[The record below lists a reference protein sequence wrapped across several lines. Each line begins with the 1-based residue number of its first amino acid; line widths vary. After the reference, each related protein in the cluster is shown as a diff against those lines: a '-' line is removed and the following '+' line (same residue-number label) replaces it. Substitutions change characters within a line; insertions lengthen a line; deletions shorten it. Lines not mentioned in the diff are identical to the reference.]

1 MTQQYSIPKMVK
13 KVLPAVVSINV
24 SASSSGIND
33 FTNLGASNPH
43 QQKKDEIVGGSG
55 FIIDKS
61 GIILTNRH
69 VVANPNA
76 EYTAVLDNEKKY
88 KIKILG
94 KDVIND
100 VAVLK
105 IETGKDLPFI
115 EMGDSSRIEL
125 GETAIAIGN
134 TMGMFKNTISV
145 GVVSGLSRYITAF
158 DSFNNYEQKLTGL
171 IQTDAAINPGNSGG
185 PLINIQ
191 GKAIGINAA
200 MIMGMENIGFALPIN
215 TAKKDLD
222 EIKKYKRIRHRFLGL
237 RYLLLN
243 KYLQKKYKL
252 PVDYGALVISED
264 VFEVKAVAHGS
275 PAEKAGIK
283 ESDIILAIQDEKISD
298 KHSLEHMLQKYKIGS
313 MVDLKVLRGKKEI
326 VCRIVVGERKN

>member
-1 MTQQYSIPKMVK
+1 MTQQYSIPKIVK
-13 KVLPAVVSINV
+13 KILPGVVSINV
-24 SASSSGIND
+24 GVND
-33 FTNLGASNPH
+33 FSHASNPLSRE
-43 QQKKDEIVGGSG
+43 KSDISGGSG
-55 FIIDKS
+55 FIVDKS

-76 EYTAVLDNEKKY
+76 EYTAVLDNEEKY
-88 KIKILG
+88 KIKILD
-94 KDVIND
+94 KDIIND

-105 IETGKDLPFI
+105 IQADKDLPFI
-115 EMGDSSRIEL
+115 EMGDSSKIEL
-125 GETAIAIGN
+125 GETVIAIGN

-185 PLINIQ
+185 PLIDIK
-191 GKAIGINAA
+191 GKVIGINAA

-222 EIKKYKRIRHRFLGL
+222 EIKKYKRIRQRFLGL

-243 KYLQKKYKL
+243 NALQKKYGF

-264 VFEVKAVAHGS
+264 AFETRAVAKGS

-283 ESDIILAIQDEKISD
+283 EADIVLAVQDKKISD
-298 KHSLEHMLQKYKIGS
+298 KHSLEHMLQKFSIGS
-313 MVDLKVLRGKKEI
+313 IVDLKILRNNKEI
-326 VCRIVVGERKN
+326 ICRTLVGERI

>member
-1 MTQQYSIPKMVK
+1 M
-13 KVLPAVVSINV
+13 
-24 SASSSGIND
+24 
-33 FTNLGASNPH
+33 
-43 QQKKDEIVGGSG
+43 
-55 FIIDKS
+55 
-61 GIILTNRH
+61 
-69 VVANPNA
+69 
-76 EYTAVLDNEKKY
+76 
-88 KIKILG
+88 
-94 KDVIND
+94 
-100 VAVLK
+100 LK